1 MGSSY
6 CLKDGWS
13 YENLAAT
20 DWVRTKVFFSF
31 FFRFAFHPFS
41 IFLSFSDHLKW
52 WFSFFFILRLCE
64 IMIFFFFILWSCEII
79 IFVCVS
85 FSDCVKLWLSFF
97 FILWSC
103 EIVIFIFFNIRS
115 CVILIVM
122 FFAVCHHVT
131 VTLSSSFSKPFRFCF
146 RHFSFLF
153 ILFVLTIPWPLNC
166 LQELPKGAFSQSL
179 FIFLVIFSFLLL
191 SRPLPWKCSLK
202 IAQRSLFL
210 KHLRFFFVFFFVFHL
225 MDKATKKN
233 EKKNEKNMKKKN
245 KKKNE
250 KKWRH
255 FTRGFCIF
263 SYGQIYWR
271 NFA

>member
-1 MGSSY
+1 MRILQPQTESGP
-6 CLKDGWS
+6 
-13 YENLAAT
+13 
-20 DWVRTKVFFSF
+20 RIF
-31 FFRFAFHPFS
+31 FFIFFVLLFILFS

-52 WFSFFFILRLCE
+52 WFSFFF
-64 IMIFFFFILWSCEII
+64 
-79 IFVCVS
+79 S
-85 FSDCVKLWLSFF
+85 FSDCVKLWFSFFSFSDHVKLSFLFVFHSPIVWNYDCHF

-191 SRPLPWKCSLK
+191 SHPLPWKCSLK

-210 KHLRFFFVFFFVFHL
+210 KHLRFFFVFFFRFFFVFDL
-225 MDKATKKN
+225 MDKATKK
-233 EKKNEKNMKKKN
+233 
-245 KKKNE
+245 
-250 KKWRH
+250 
-255 FTRGFCIF
+255 
-263 SYGQIYWR
+263 
-271 NFA
+271 

>member
-1 MGSSY
+1 MMIF
-6 CLKDGWS
+6 
-13 YENLAAT
+13 
-20 DWVRTKVFFSF
+20 VFF
-31 FFRFAFHPFS
+31 
-41 IFLSFSDHLKW
+41 
-52 WFSFFFILRLCE
+52 
-64 IMIFFFFILWSCEII
+64 
-79 IFVCVS
+79 S
-85 FSDCVKLWLSFF
+85 FSDCVKLWFSFFSFSDHVKLSFLFVFHSPIVWNYDCHF

-202 IAQRSLFL
+202 IAQRSLFS
-210 KHLRFFFVFFFVFHL
+210 KHLRFFFVVFSFL
-225 MDKATKKN
+225 
-233 EKKNEKNMKKKN
+233 
-245 KKKNE
+245 
-250 KKWRH
+250 
-255 FTRGFCIF
+255 I
-263 SYGQIYWR
+263 
-271 NFA
+271 